1 MMGIAAID
9 AGALNHH
16 TLDALVPRRSGD
28 TNMAR
33 EDCQL
38 LKEHS
43 YSSRRWI
50 NVVIVAYTE
59 EI

>member
-9 AGALNHH
+9 AGALNHD
-16 TLDALVPRRSGD
+16 TFDTLVPRRSRG

-43 YSSRRWI
+43 YNSR
-50 NVVIVAYTE
+50 
-59 EI
+59 